1 MHLDLAA
8 EIAALPRLRVSELRA
23 KFVTV
28 FGEPTPSHNKVWL
41 VKRIAW
47 RLQAQ
52 AEGDLSE
59 RARQRAAELAADA
72 DLRLSA
78 PTAQEMPDQ
87 PPTLR
92 VPADERMPRPGTERY
107 VLDQVA
113 PHAPNVDWPT
123 LAPGERA
130 ARLRQ
135 LVAGIDYDGT
145 HQRVAIT
152 LRSNPPS
159 TAEVS

>member
-1 MHLDLAA
+1 LGFEATCRNLS
-8 EIAALPRLRVSELRA
+8 EIALRWREFRGSVGWA
-23 KFVTV
+23 VA
-28 FGEPTPSHNKVWL
+28 SHNKVWL

-92 VPADERMPRPGTERY
+92 VPADERMPRLGTVLSRRRQVRTEVHAPSR
-107 VLDQVA
+107 LDQVVGA
-113 PHAPNVDWPT
+113 
-123 LAPGERA
+123 
-130 ARLRQ
+130 
-135 LVAGIDYDGT
+135 
-145 HQRVAIT
+145 
-152 LRSNPPS
+152 
-159 TAEVS
+159 